1 MKGKNRMNTEQKQ
14 FNINQIM
21 KFLPHRYPLL
31 LIDKVIDVQRGD
43 KGVSVKNVSYN
54 EQFFQGHFPGHPVM
68 PGVLL
73 IEAMAQ
79 AAGILVMDQA
89 QDMNPEEYV
98 VYFMGIED
106 AHFRKPVVPG
116 DVVFLHVE
124 KVKNRGMVWK
134 MKAEAK
140 VDDVRVANASFSAM
154 IVKKEQE

>member
-1 MKGKNRMNTEQKQ
+1 MKGKNRMNIEQKQ

-31 LIDKVIDVQRGD
+31 LIDKVIDVQRGE
-43 KGVSVKNVSYN
+43 KVVAVKNVSYN

>member
-1 MKGKNRMNTEQKQ
+1 MKGKNRMNIEQKQ

-31 LIDKVIDVQRGD
+31 LIDKVIDVQRGA
-43 KGVSVKNVSYN
+43 KVVAVKNVSYN

>member
-31 LIDKVIDVQRGD
+31 LIDKVIDVQRGE
-43 KGVSVKNVSYN
+43 KVVAVKNVSYN